1 MRFDTVNAPLSEL
14 PQRAAM
20 AARALRNEK
29 CPLCA
34 VGDTPF
40 KMKRQTVHHI
50 PATGRVIVCEDAT
63 LKPTS

>member
-1 MRFDTVNAPLSEL
+1 MRD
-14 PQRAAM
+14 
-20 AARALRNEK
+20 EK

-40 KMKRQTVHHI
+40 KMKRQTVHHL
-50 PATGRVIVCEDAT
+50 PAAGRIVVCVEAV

>member
-20 AARALRNEK
+20 AARALRDER

-40 KMKRQTVHHI
+40 KLKRQTVHHI
-50 PATGRVIVCEDAT
+50 PTAGRIVVCVEAI
-63 LKPTS
+63 LKPQS